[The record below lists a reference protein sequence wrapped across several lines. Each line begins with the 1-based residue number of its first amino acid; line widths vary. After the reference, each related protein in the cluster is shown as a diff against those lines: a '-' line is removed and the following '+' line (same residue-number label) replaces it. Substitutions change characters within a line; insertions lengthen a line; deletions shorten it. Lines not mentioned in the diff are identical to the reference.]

1 MISSM
6 PTFPIWPG
14 LDKNTQIAEASK
26 RSREAAHRMATTRAA
41 RLLAQERLSVA
52 RILRSEEKSFSL
64 R

>member
-1 MISSM
+1 MVSPM

-14 LDKNTQIAEASK
+14 LDKTTQIREASE
-26 RSREAAHRMATTRAA
+26 RSRAAAKQMATVNAA
-41 RLLAQERLSVA
+41 RRLAQERLSVA